1 MKKILF
7 AALITA
13 MLLSTSKLHS
23 QAASE
28 AENIRPHTFSI
39 AVSPLTILE
48 YEPTVNLQFMYRLN
62 DRYSAGVEMGRII
75 KPVNKDENS
84 YTADFFHEYI
94 GWRIRPELRIWKKP
108 SRNTYKNS
116 YFAIQSLIKIAED
129 HLFYDVQR
137 STSSGLGYTE
147 AIEQNLHKTVLGL
160 TFLTGR
166 EADLFHS
173 KKVYIDIFTGLGLR
187 YKLFKDN
194 IGTNFSKT
202 SEGDFTNKN
211 GIYPTAAL
219 GIRIGFRTD

>member
-1 MKKILF
+1 MKKVLC
-7 AALITA
+7 AVLITA
-13 MLLSTSKLHS
+13 MLLNTSELYS
-23 QAASE
+23 QPARE
-28 AENIRPHTFSI
+28 AKNMSLHTFSI
-39 AVSPLTILE
+39 AVSPLTIVE
-48 YEPTVNLQFMYRLN
+48 YEPTINVQFIYRLN
-62 DRYSAGVEMGRII
+62 NRYSAAVEAGRII
-75 KPVNKDENS
+75 KPVNKDDNS
-84 YTADFFHEYI
+84 YTSDFFHEYT
-94 GWRIRPELRIWKKP
+94 GWRIRPEVRIWKKP

-116 YFAIQSLIKIAED
+116 YFAVQGLIKIAQD

-137 STSSGLGYTE
+137 STPSGLGYTE

-173 KKVYIDIFTGLGLR
+173 KKFYTDIFTGLGLR
-187 YKLFKDN
+187 YKFFKDN

-219 GIRIGFRTD
+219 GIRIGFRTN